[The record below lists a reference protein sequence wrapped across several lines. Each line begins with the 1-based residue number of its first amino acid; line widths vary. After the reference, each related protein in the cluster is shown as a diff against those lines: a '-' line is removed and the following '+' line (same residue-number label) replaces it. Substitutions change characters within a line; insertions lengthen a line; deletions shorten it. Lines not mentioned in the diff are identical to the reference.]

1 MRMEDYYDTG
11 SHYEYSDIWTII
23 KAAGPLLIVS
33 LIIGLVVSIFQTVT
47 SIQEQTLTFI
57 PKLLGIFLTML
68 LLGSYILNTI
78 VTLMERLWSNFG
90 EYIL

>member
-1 MRMEDYYDTG
+1 MTQEAIMNIATQT
-11 SHYEYSDIWTII
+11 IWTII

>member
-1 MRMEDYYDTG
+1 MTQEAIMNIATQT
-11 SHYEYSDIWTII
+11 IWTII

-33 LIIGLVVSIFQTVT
+33 LLIGLIVSIFQTVT

-57 PKLLGIFLTML
+57 PKLLGIFVTML

>member
-1 MRMEDYYDTG
+1 MTQEAIMNIATQT
-11 SHYEYSDIWTII
+11 ICTII

>member
-1 MRMEDYYDTG
+1 MTQEAIMNIATQT
-11 SHYEYSDIWTII
+11 IWTII

-78 VTLMERLWSNFG
+78 VTLMER
-90 EYIL
+90 

>member
-1 MRMEDYYDTG
+1 MTQEAIMNIATQT
-11 SHYEYSDIWTII
+11 IWTII

-33 LIIGLVVSIFQTVT
+33 LIIGLIVSIFQTVT

>member
-1 MRMEDYYDTG
+1 MTQEAIMNIATQA
-11 SHYEYSDIWTII
+11 IWTII

-33 LIIGLVVSIFQTVT
+33 LIIGLILSIFQTVT

-57 PKLLGIFLTML
+57 PKLLGIFVTML
-68 LLGSYILNTI
+68 LLGSYILNSI
-78 VTLMERLWSNFG
+78 VTLMERLWSSFG

>member
-1 MRMEDYYDTG
+1 MTQEAIMNIATQT
-11 SHYEYSDIWTII
+11 IWTII

-47 SIQEQTLTFI
+47 SLQEQTLTFI

>member
-1 MRMEDYYDTG
+1 MTQEAIMNIATQT
-11 SHYEYSDIWTII
+11 IWTII

-57 PKLLGIFLTML
+57 SKLLGIFLTML

>member
-1 MRMEDYYDTG
+1 MTQEAIMNIATQA
-11 SHYEYSDIWTII
+11 IWTII

-33 LIIGLVVSIFQTVT
+33 LIIGLIVSIFQTVT

-57 PKLLGIFLTML
+57 PKLLGIFVTML
-68 LLGSYILNTI
+68 LLGSYILNSI
-78 VTLMERLWSNFG
+78 VTLMERLWSSFG

>member
-1 MRMEDYYDTG
+1 MTQEAIMNIATQT
-11 SHYEYSDIWTII
+11 IWTII

-33 LIIGLVVSIFQTVT
+33 LLIGLIVSIFQTVT
-47 SIQEQTLTFI
+47 SIQEQTLTFV
-57 PKLLGIFLTML
+57 PKIVAVFLGML

>member
-1 MRMEDYYDTG
+1 MTQEAIMNIATQT
-11 SHYEYSDIWTII
+11 IWTII

-57 PKLLGIFLTML
+57 PQLLGIFLTML